1 MKRLNLLFAL
11 IFLTASTSSFG
22 QKIESNSEDLITQ
35 FNHKNNVKLNL
46 FSLPLSNFSV
56 QYERGLTRKWSVAL
70 GLRYQPLI
78 NIPFRKEIRER
89 ANLKA
94 TDIEAINFLEN
105 AQYSNWAVT
114 PEFRYYLGKKPL
126 NGFYLAP
133 FARYSNYQLKWDY
146 TYIDEMK
153 VPHDIAFTGKATSI
167 TGGLLLGAQWHIG
180 SHFLIDW
187 WMVGPSI
194 GSINIDIDGVADLS
208 MLDASQQTTLANK
221 LSDIYNNVD
230 VTVNNNGAKASS
242 TQPFAGVRTGLCIGF
257 AF

>member
-1 MKRLNLLFAL
+1 MNRIKLLFAL
-11 IFLTASTSSFG
+11 FVLLTNQVSA
-22 QKIESNSEDLITQ
+22 QNLESASEDLIPQ
-35 FNHKNNVKLNL
+35 FDQKNNVKLNL

-70 GLRYQPLI
+70 GLRYQPSI
-78 NIPFRKEIRER
+78 HIPFRKEIRER

-94 TDIEAINFLEN
+94 SDAEAIDFLEN

-114 PEFRYYLGKKPL
+114 PELRYYLGKKPL

-146 TYIDEMK
+146 TYVDDLNSS
-153 VPHDIAFTGKATSI
+153 HDIAFTGKANSI
-167 TGGLLLGAQWHIG
+167 TAGLLLGAQWHIG
-180 SHFLIDW
+180 EHFLIDW
-187 WMVGPSI
+187 WMIGPSI

-208 MLDASQQTTLANK
+208 MLDASQQTTLAEK
-221 LSDIYNNVD
+221 LSKIYDNVK
-230 VTVNNNGAKASS
+230 VNVNDNGAKASS

-257 AF
+257 TF